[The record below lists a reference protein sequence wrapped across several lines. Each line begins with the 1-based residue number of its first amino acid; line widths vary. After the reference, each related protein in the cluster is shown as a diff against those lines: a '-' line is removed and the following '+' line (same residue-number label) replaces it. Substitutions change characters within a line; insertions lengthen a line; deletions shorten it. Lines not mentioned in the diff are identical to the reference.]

1 MAVKLIVWLSVS
13 LGQLFFEVHDFF
25 DLRQE
30 PAVDFREVE
39 NLVEGKT
46 GAQGVA
52 DEENAFGVGHAQF
65 AADDV
70 ARQDVAVAVNFR
82 ADAPRFA
89 VAAQAAAANLQRA
102 QAFLQALLERAPDG
116 HRFADA
122 FHLRGE
128 RGVGLR
134 EFLEGKTRNLGD
146 DVINARLEARG
157 SFAGDVV
164 LEFVEQIANSKF
176 GSD

>member
-1 MAVKLIVWLSVS
+1 MPLLALVVYLPIFNSILRPR
-13 LGQLFFEVHDFF
+13 QFFLKIHNLF
-25 DLRQE
+25 DLHQK
-30 PAVDFREVE
+30 PAVNFREVE
-39 NLVEGKT
+39 NLLDGEA

-52 DEENAFGVGHAQF
+52 DEENSFRVRDGKF
-65 AADDV
+65 SRNDI
-70 ARQDVAVAVNFR
+70 ARKDVAVAIDFR
-82 ADAPRFA
+82 ADPPGFA

-102 QAFLQALLERAPDG
+102 QAFLQAFLERAADG

-134 EFLEGKTRNLGD
+134 EFLESEARNLGD

-157 SFAGDVV
+157 GFRA
-164 LEFVEQIANSKF
+164 
-176 GSD
+176 